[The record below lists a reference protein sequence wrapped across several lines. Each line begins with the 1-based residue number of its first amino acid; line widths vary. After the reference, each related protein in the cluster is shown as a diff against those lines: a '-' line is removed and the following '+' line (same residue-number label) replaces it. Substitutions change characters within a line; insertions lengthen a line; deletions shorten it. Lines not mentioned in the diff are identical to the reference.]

1 MSRSSASGPLTPP
14 TALVFGRVAVDLVAP
29 EAGEALDRA
38 TAFVPFLGGTAA
50 NVAVGMERL
59 GVHTGVVSRVGDD
72 PLGRWVRHR
81 LETEGVDTTALDAD
95 PKQPT
100 PLVLYTP
107 SGPHGREV
115 GFYRA
120 DCADRHLDATA
131 KEARAF
137 AKHASL
143 WVMHGTALAGAT
155 SRATLFDL
163 LDRGP
168 AHLRRAFIADLRP
181 PAWGDQA
188 SLAPATILAAA
199 QTCDVVFGTEDELRR
214 ISEMPTP
221 EEAAALLLKG
231 RPSIVVATLASRGA
245 YVATREHAFSAPA
258 FAAASKDDMGAGDAF
273 AATFL
278 ASWLAGR
285 DLRTAARRA
294 NAAAAIVITRLGCA
308 SSAPRAEEIDRFLAS
323 ASAAASSLL

>member
-1 MSRSSASGPLTPP
+1 MSRSSASGPPPPP
-14 TALVFGRVAVDLVAP
+14 TALIFGRVAVDLVSP

-38 TAFVPFLGGTAA
+38 SAFVPFLGGTAA
-50 NVAVGMERL
+50 NVAVGMQRL

-72 PLGRWVRHR
+72 PLGRWIRHR
-81 LETEGVDTTALDAD
+81 LEAEGVDTTTLGTD
-95 PKQPT
+95 PKLPT

-107 SGPHGREV
+107 SGPQGREV

-120 DCADRHLDATA
+120 DCADRHITA
-131 KEARAF
+131 AAKDTRAF
-137 AKHASL
+137 AKDATL

-188 SLAPATILAAA
+188 SLAPATLLAAA

-214 ISEMPTP
+214 LTETPTA
-221 EEAAALLLKG
+221 EEATALLLKG
-231 RPSIVVATLASRGA
+231 RPSIVVATLAARGA

-258 FAAASKDDMGAGDAF
+258 FAAAPKDDMGAGDAF

-278 ASWLAGR
+278 ASWLGGL
-285 DLRTAARRA
+285 DLRTASRRA
-294 NAAAAIVITRLGCA
+294 SAAAAIVVTRLGCA
-308 SSAPRAEEIDRFLAS
+308 SSAPRSEEIDRFLAG
-323 ASAAASSLL
+323 ASVAGSSLL